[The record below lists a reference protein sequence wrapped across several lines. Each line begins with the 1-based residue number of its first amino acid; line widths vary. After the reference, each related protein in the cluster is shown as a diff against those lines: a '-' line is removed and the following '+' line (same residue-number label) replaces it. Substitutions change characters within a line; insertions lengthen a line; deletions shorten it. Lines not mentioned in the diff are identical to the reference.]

1 MRERGWKKR
10 QTKRRWVKN
19 SAPLLLCSDQI
30 RQNFCK
36 RKYPIQ
42 LYADTKKASHHAKL
56 FCKNKKKKG
65 RMPGKTW
72 RFMKKFIEIKLV
84 SDIGLCLKN
93 FFVPLL
99 YFLM

>member
-1 MRERGWKKR
+1 MEKR
-10 QTKRRWVKN
+10 QNKGQTKRRWVKN
-19 SAPLLLCSDQI
+19 SAPLLLRSDQI

-36 RKYPIQ
+36 RQYPIQ
-42 LYADTKKASHHAKL
+42 LYTDTKKASHHAKL

-72 RFMKKFIEIKLV
+72 RIMKKFIEIKLV
-84 SDIGLCLKN
+84 SDIDLCLKN

>member
-1 MRERGWKKR
+1 MR
-10 QTKRRWVKN
+10 
-19 SAPLLLCSDQI
+19 S
-30 RQNFCK
+30 F
-36 RKYPIQ
+36 
-42 LYADTKKASHHAKL
+42 

-72 RFMKKFIEIKLV
+72 RIMKKFIEIKLV

-99 YFLM
+99 YFLMEQQYKKKK

>member
-1 MRERGWKKR
+1 MR
-10 QTKRRWVKN
+10 
-19 SAPLLLCSDQI
+19 S
-30 RQNFCK
+30 F
-36 RKYPIQ
+36 
-42 LYADTKKASHHAKL
+42 

-72 RFMKKFIEIKLV
+72 RIMKKFIEIKLV
-84 SDIGLCLKN
+84 SDLGLCLKN